1 MNNTDSKTSFIS
13 SMEYLSQNIS
23 NNNLKIGVI
32 GIGRIGLPTALSF
45 ADKGFSTVGI
55 DINTKLVEKII
66 SGDYPLK
73 DEPEFDKIFDQVTKN
88 GKFSATSDVS
98 ASLPTCDVIILSLP
112 TPMDTNYV
120 PNYSALLSV
129 GKNLH
134 DFIKSG
140 SLVIVESTV
149 EPGFIENELISII
162 EGDDK
167 KHSRNVDF
175 SIVACPETANPG
187 EILSDFKKLPRLIGG
202 IDDFASKIT
211 SQLYKHV
218 FGVDTLVL
226 PNCKTANAA
235 KLTANVFRDVN
246 IAFVNE
252 LALLFEKMDIDI
264 LQVLDACDRKYNFQT
279 HYPGAGVGGPCLPV
293 NSYQY
298 LNTARKTFDGM
309 LRLIEVARE
318 INEHMPRHTVELTI
332 DALNQMG
339 KSVKNSTIGILGIS
353 YKPNVAD
360 IQLSPS
366 KEIIEILENLG
377 AHVRVYDPFYKSQ
390 KIFSYKVCENIY
402 DAVDDAD
409 AIILVTAHTEFENL
423 ELQSLKQKMK
433 TPIFI
438 DTRGIIDIN
447 YAKNN
452 GIIFR
457 GIGRGFSN
465 K

>member
-1 MNNTDSKTSFIS
+1 
-13 SMEYLSQNIS
+13 MENLSQNIS

-45 ADKGFSTVGI
+45 ADKGFSTVGL
-55 DINTKLVEKII
+55 DINTKLVEQIN
-66 SGDYPLK
+66 SGFYPLT
-73 DEPEFDKIFDQVTKN
+73 DEPEFDKIFDQVIKT
-88 GKFSATSDVS
+88 GKFSTTSDAS
-98 ASLPTCDVIILSLP
+98 LSLPTCDVIILSLP
-112 TPMDTNYV
+112 TPMDSNYV

-129 GKNLH
+129 AQNLH

-140 SLVIVESTV
+140 SLIVVESTV
-149 EPGFIENELISII
+149 EPGFIENELIVVI
-162 EGDDK
+162 EGNDK

-187 EILSDFKKLPRLIGG
+187 EIYSDFRKLPRLIGG
-202 IDDFASKIT
+202 IDDSASKVT

-218 FGVDTLVL
+218 FGVDTIVL

-264 LQVLDACDRKYNFQT
+264 LQVLDACDKKYNFQT

-298 LNTARKTFDGM
+298 LNTARKTSDGA

-318 INEHMPRHTVELTI
+318 INEHMPRHTVELVI
-332 DALNQMG
+332 DALNHVG
-339 KSVKNSTIGILGIS
+339 KSVKNSTIGILGVS

-360 IQLSPS
+360 IQLSPA

-390 KIFSYKVCENIY
+390 KIFSYNVYENIIDTIDY
-402 DAVDDAD
+402 VD
-409 AIILVTAHTEFENL
+409 AIILVTAHSEFENL
-423 ELQSLKQKMK
+423 DLQSLKQKMK

-438 DTRGIIDIN
+438 DTRGIIDMN
-447 YAKNN
+447 SAKNN

>member
-1 MNNTDSKTSFIS
+1 
-13 SMEYLSQNIS
+13 MENLSQNIP
-23 NNNLKIGVI
+23 NNSLKIGVV

-45 ADKGFSTVGI
+45 ADKGFLTVGI
-55 DINTKLVEKII
+55 DINTKLVEQIN
-66 SGDYPLK
+66 SGHYPLK
-73 DEPEFDKIFDQVTKN
+73 DEPEFDKIFDKVIN
-88 GKFSATSDVS
+88 RKFSATSDVS
-98 ASLPTCDVIILSLP
+98 ISLPTCDVIILSLP

-129 GKNLH
+129 GQNLH

-149 EPGFIENELISII
+149 EPGFIENELIQII
-162 EGDDK
+162 EGNDK
-167 KHSRNVDF
+167 KHSRNIDF

-202 IDDFASKIT
+202 ITDSASKVT

-252 LALLFEKMDIDI
+252 LALLFEKIDIDI
-264 LQVLDACDRKYNFQT
+264 LQVLDACDKKYNFQT

-298 LNTARKTFDGM
+298 LNTARKTFDGV

-318 INEHMPRHTVELTI
+318 INEHMPRHTVELVI
-332 DALNQMG
+332 DALNHVG
-339 KSVKNSTIGILGIS
+339 KSVKNNSITILGIS

-360 IQLSPS
+360 IQLSPAE
-366 KEIIEILENLG
+366 EIIDILKNLG
-377 AHVRVYDPFYKSQ
+377 AKIKVYDPFYKSQ
-390 KIFSYKVCENIY
+390 KIFSYIVEESVSNAIDKT
-402 DAVDDAD
+402 D
-409 AIILVTAHTEFENL
+409 AIILVTAHDEFKTLDPKFLVE
-423 ELQSLKQKMK
+423 KMN
-433 TPIFI
+433 TPVFV
-438 DTRGIIDIN
+438 DSRGLLN
-447 YAKNN
+447 MNSFMNA
-452 GIIFR
+452 GLIFR
-457 GIGRGFSN
+457 GIGRGLSET
-465 K
+465 

>member
-438 DTRGIIDIN
+438 DTRGIIDMN

>member
-211 SQLYKHV
+211 FTKPS
-218 FGVDTLVL
+218 GV
-226 PNCKTANAA
+226 P
-235 KLTANVFRDVN
+235 
-246 IAFVNE
+246 
-252 LALLFEKMDIDI
+252 
-264 LQVLDACDRKYNFQT
+264 
-279 HYPGAGVGGPCLPV
+279 
-293 NSYQY
+293 
-298 LNTARKTFDGM
+298 
-309 LRLIEVARE
+309 
-318 INEHMPRHTVELTI
+318 
-332 DALNQMG
+332 
-339 KSVKNSTIGILGIS
+339 
-353 YKPNVAD
+353 
-360 IQLSPS
+360 
-366 KEIIEILENLG
+366 
-377 AHVRVYDPFYKSQ
+377 
-390 KIFSYKVCENIY
+390 
-402 DAVDDAD
+402 DD
-409 AIILVTAHTEFENL
+409 
-423 ELQSLKQKMK
+423 
-433 TPIFI
+433 
-438 DTRGIIDIN
+438 
-447 YAKNN
+447 
-452 GIIFR
+452 
-457 GIGRGFSN
+457 
-465 K
+465 

>member
-1 MNNTDSKTSFIS
+1 LNNTDSKTSFIS

-438 DTRGIIDIN
+438 DTRGIIDMN